1 MQQNTIL
8 PYLVFIKPNFPW
20 NQLLT
25 MDSMLNWRA
34 SGILRNIFLYI
45 LEEIRFNRP
54 LSFSS
59 FWTLQVKL
67 SKCGLVFP
75 AQEGL
80 KIRGCQL
87 WFGGHNLPTL
97 VEIGLTDLPK
107 SGGGGGLGNPAPPG
121 TTSLG
126 LSTLTCQIIVQ
137 QILLFFGRKNAYTT
151 LLGPTRLLISE
162 NIPSKPDF
170 HLHKWE
176 KNPSYTALLWP
187 TRLLISEKSA
197 TYMINWYYT
206 NIWQV
211 RVDKI

>member
-107 SGGGGGLGNPAPPG
+107 SGGGAWQPG
-121 TTSLG
+121 TTRDNKPGFKYSDLPNNRAAN
-126 LSTLTCQIIVQ
+126 LIIFREEKRLHNL
-137 QILLFFGRKNAYTT
+137 IRTYTFINFWEYPFKT
-151 LLGPTRLLISE
+151 WFSPT
-162 NIPSKPDF
+162 
-170 HLHKWE
+170 
-176 KNPSYTALLWP
+176 
-187 TRLLISEKSA
+187 
-197 TYMINWYYT
+197 
-206 NIWQV
+206 
-211 RVDKI
+211 